1 MSRRPVFLFP
11 RGQRV
16 PRPGGLSC
24 GFTLIE
30 LMVAMLL
37 GLVVIAGVV
46 SVFLANQRSYRTN
59 QALGDVQDA
68 SRIAFE
74 MMARDIRDAGL
85 TGCSNNGRVANVLN
99 NAPGGSA
106 AAKWWANWNNAVIG
120 FGGAQTDPAVAVGTA
135 EKQRVSGTDSLMLL
149 GGEGS
154 GVSVNVNTEPAATFT
169 INEASTDLQ
178 AGDVVIVCDPDH
190 ATLVQITSYAGGTI
204 THAASGTPGNC
215 TTDLNFPTVCSSSA
229 SYVFA
234 TNSQIT
240 RLGAA
245 DWYIGIN
252 PIGGRSLYRMDLT
265 NVAGVPTPTA
275 QEMVRDVT
283 DMKITYHQS
292 GNADFAVASAV
303 GNWALVD
310 AVQVNLTL
318 ESVDKRAGTDVKP
331 LKRSFTATTTVR
343 NRVK

>member
-1 MSRRPVFLFP
+1 MSRRLVFLFP
-11 RGQRV
+11 SGRRTL
-16 PRPGGLSC
+16 RAGGLSS

-59 QALGDVQDA
+59 QALSDVQDG

-99 NAPGGSA
+99 NGPAGGGTT
-106 AAKWWANWNNAVIG
+106 WWANWNNAVVG
-120 FGGAQTDPAVAVGTA
+120 YGGSDTNPGVAAGSA
-135 EKQRVSGTDSLMLL
+135 EGQRVAGTDSLILL

-169 INEASTDLQ
+169 INEASSDLK

-190 ATLVQITSYAGGTI
+190 AALVQITSYAGGTI

-240 RLGAA
+240 KLGTA
-245 DWYIGIN
+245 DWYIGNN
-252 PIGGRSLYRMDLT
+252 PLGGRSLYRVGLV

-283 DMKITYHQS
+283 DMKIAYHQS
-292 GNADFAVASAV
+292 GNADFKVASAIT
-303 GNWALVD
+303 NWSLVD
-310 AVQVNLTL
+310 AVRVVLAL

-343 NRVK
+343 NRVN